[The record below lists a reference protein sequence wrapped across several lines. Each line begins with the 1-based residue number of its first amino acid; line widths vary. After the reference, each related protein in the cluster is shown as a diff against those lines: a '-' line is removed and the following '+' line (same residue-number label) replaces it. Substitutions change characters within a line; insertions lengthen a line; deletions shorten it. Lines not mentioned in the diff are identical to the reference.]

1 MASRLLLLLA
11 TLALLF
17 VAAAGQEGNNISKP
31 FNPSCST
38 SDNYTDGSQYKK
50 NLDQFLAALP
60 TAAGDN
66 GWFYKGSAGSGPD
79 AVFGLI
85 MCFADRDASDCL
97 YCISTASAGITTAC
111 PGSRNV
117 SAAYD
122 ACVLRYSTAPI
133 PTTADLGYVFA
144 EPLTGIGMP
153 LTSEAVLDV
162 WVPLM
167 AALSSSIAFD
177 TSRSFRSS
185 MPYSSTGSQE
195 MEMYGLAQ
203 CTRDLN
209 GSECS
214 TCIRSYAVRLRKL
227 FPSHTGCSIKG
238 YSCYLRYQVSFL
250 IDITLP
256 PAPAPAPAPPTSSPP
271 TPGTH
276 PPAAASLWVW
286 EYHSRG
292 AILDAADARFKGEL
306 EAREMETVMVVGL
319 WCAHPDRSLR
329 PSIRQAVSVLR
340 SEMPL
345 PNLQARMPVATYE
358 PPPDAFYYT
367 STTVTSVNSS
377 TTRSSMT
384 ITTVLPK

>member
-1 MASRLLLLLA
+1 MASLLLLLLA

-122 ACVLRYSTAPI
+122 ACVLRYSAAPI
-133 PTTADLGYVFA
+133 PATADLGYVFA
-144 EPLTGIGMP
+144 EPLTPIGMP
-153 LTSEAVLDV
+153 VTSEAVPHA

-167 AALSSSIAFD
+167 IALSSGIAFD
-177 TSRSFRSS
+177 TSRSFRRS
-185 MPYSSTGSQE
+185 MAYSSTGSQE
-195 MEMYGLAQ
+195 MKMYGMAQ

-214 TCIRSYAVRLRKL
+214 TCIRSYAIRLGKL
-227 FPSHTGCSIKG
+227 FPNHT
-238 YSCYLRYQVSFL
+238 
-250 IDITLP
+250 
-256 PAPAPAPAPPTSSPP
+256 
-271 TPGTH
+271 
-276 PPAAASLWVW
+276 
-286 EYHSRG
+286 
-292 AILDAADARFKGEL
+292 
-306 EAREMETVMVVGL
+306 
-319 WCAHPDRSLR
+319 
-329 PSIRQAVSVLR
+329 
-340 SEMPL
+340 
-345 PNLQARMPVATYE
+345 
-358 PPPDAFYYT
+358 
-367 STTVTSVNSS
+367 
-377 TTRSSMT
+377 
-384 ITTVLPK
+384 

>member
-1 MASRLLLLLA
+1 MELVTTLSQLTVSEREHAEEDTGCPCPKPASNGVPGQLRAAGRLWLPVFSSSSPPWPFSSSQPQGRRATISRSRLIRPA
-11 TLALLF
+11 RRRTTTPT
-17 VAAAGQEGNNISKP
+17 GH
-31 FNPSCST
+31 
-38 SDNYTDGSQYKK
+38 GSQYKK

-122 ACVLRYSTAPI
+122 ACVLRYSAAPI

-144 EPLTGIGMP
+144 EPLTPIGMP
-153 LTSEAVLDV
+153 VTSEAVPHA

-167 AALSSSIAFD
+167 IALSSGIAFD
-177 TSRSFRSS
+177 TSRSFRRS
-185 MPYSSTGSQE
+185 MAYSSTGSQE
-195 MEMYGLAQ
+195 MKMYGLAQ

-214 TCIRSYAVRLRKL
+214 TCIRSYAIRLGKL
-227 FPSHTGCSIKG
+227 FPNHTGCSIKG
-238 YSCYLRYQVSFL
+238 YSCYLRYMVSFL

-256 PAPAPAPAPPTSSPP
+256 PAPPTSSPP

-276 PPAAASLWVW
+276 PPAAAS
-286 EYHSRG
+286 
-292 AILDAADARFKGEL
+292 F
-306 EAREMETVMVVGL
+306 
-319 WCAHPDRSLR
+319 
-329 PSIRQAVSVLR
+329 IRLS
-340 SEMPL
+340 
-345 PNLQARMPVATYE
+345 
-358 PPPDAFYYT
+358 
-367 STTVTSVNSS
+367 SS
-377 TTRSSMT
+377 TDAGQQR
-384 ITTVLPK
+384 

>member
-1 MASRLLLLLA
+1 MSKTSKQRRPRAAESCRPAMASRLLLLLA

-17 VAAAGQEGNNISKP
+17 VAAAGQEGNNILKP

-122 ACVLRYSTAPI
+122 ACVLRYSAAPI
-133 PTTADLGYVFA
+133 PATADLGYVFA
-144 EPLTGIGMP
+144 EPLTPIGMP
-153 LTSEAVLDV
+153 VTSEAVPHA

-167 AALSSSIAFD
+167 IALSSGIAFD
-177 TSRSFRSS
+177 TSRSFRRS
-185 MPYSSTGSQE
+185 MAYSSTGSQE
-195 MEMYGLAQ
+195 MKMYGLAQ

-214 TCIRSYAVRLRKL
+214 TCIRSYAIRLGKL
-227 FPSHTGCSIKG
+227 FPNHTGCSIKG
-238 YSCYLRYQVSFL
+238 YSCYLRYKVSFL

-256 PAPAPAPAPPTSSPP
+256 PAPAPAPPTSSPP
-271 TPGTH
+271 TPEPSKTGIVIGV
-276 PPAAASLWVW
+276 SVGSVSIMIIL
-286 EYHSRG
+286 
-292 AILDAADARFKGEL
+292 AIFSIWLLRRRRRRQARILE
-306 EAREMETVMVVGL
+306 EAREQELGEGG
-319 WCAHPDRSLR
+319 S
-329 PSIRQAVSVLR
+329 
-340 SEMPL
+340 
-345 PNLQARMPVATYE
+345 
-358 PPPDAFYYT
+358 
-367 STTVTSVNSS
+367 
-377 TTRSSMT
+377 
-384 ITTVLPK
+384 